1 MNKCRSL
8 AGAKRMRF
16 AKHSL
21 IYATVLIT
29 GSVNAATFIVST
41 TADSGAGSLREAITN
56 AAPGDRIEFNISGI
70 AAGSSAEI
78 VLSSPLPAITQSGLI
93 IDGTTQPDTNTAVF
107 GYQGTVGVGADGIE
121 ASGDEPSMTGTPA
134 PDVFITSATSA
145 GAVFVIDAN
154 DVTIKGLGL
163 RKANTAASVYGIDI
177 LATVT
182 GTTLERLVIGSAS
195 SSSMTDP
202 GSSST
207 RLTQG
212 IYDRGNGQLTLRES
226 TIGFTHR
233 FGFVS
238 TTNSF
243 DNGTFV
249 GNTFLSSNHLGGS
262 NEEPLN
268 VKGSNIL
275 IERNYFSTPNGSPGL
290 DINIARNV
298 VVQNNSFIDNF
309 GVWRDDDEAGSII
322 VRGTGAGKTSDITIQ
337 YNLITASGNNHGAG
351 IAVQGAGY
359 GQGAEKVTISK
370 NAIYAN
376 GGQSQGLGINLYPG
390 INAGDQ
396 NDRGVTPN
404 TGDWVD
410 TTGNRGMNYPVVT
423 KTEIGGNRLYVE
435 GYVGTAPSSPVF
447 GGSTVELFFAHN
459 NPDDQNGEVEAGDG
473 LNVPHGE
480 GAVYA
485 GTLTAAAD
493 GTFSGTL
500 TLSPAAI
507 QAWTTL
513 AGHAPQLGDAIT
525 GTATLDG
532 NTSEFGPNF
541 EINAVLTTP
550 PATPVPGLGYVGLV
564 LLSMATALA
573 GASRRQNR
581 AEKR

>member
-41 TADSGAGSLREAITN
+41 TADSGPGSLRQAIEDAGPN
-56 AAPGDRIEFNISGI
+56 DRIEFNISGI

-121 ASGDEPSMTGTPA
+121 ASGDEPAMTGTPA

-163 RKANTAASVYGIDI
+163 RKANTAANVFGIDI
-177 LATVT
+177 LGSVT

-226 TIGFTHR
+226 TIGFTHI

-249 GNTFLSSNHLGGS
+249 GNTFLSSNHQGLS
-262 NEEPLN
+262 NQEPLN

-298 VVQNNSFIDNF
+298 AVQNNSFIDNF

-359 GQGAEKVTISK
+359 GQGTEKVTISK

-447 GGSTVELFFAHN
+447 GGSTIELFFAHN
-459 NPDDQNGEVEAGDG
+459 APADQNGEIEAGDG

-507 QAWTTL
+507 QAWTRL
-513 AGHAPQLGDAIT
+513 AGHAPQLGDSVT

>member
-1 MNKCRSL
+1 MLL
-8 AGAKRMRF
+8 AGSAQ
-16 AKHSL
+16 
-21 IYATVLIT
+21 
-29 GSVNAATFIVST
+29 AATLYVTT
-41 TADSGAGSLREAITN
+41 TADAGTGSLREAITN

-78 VLSSPLPAITQSGLI
+78 VLSSPLPTITQSGLI

-134 PDVFITSATSA
+134 PDVFITSSTAT
-145 GAVFVIDAN
+145 GAIFAINAN
-154 DVTIKGLGL
+154 NVTIKGLGL
-163 RKANTAASVYGIDI
+163 RKGSTANDIRGIEI
-177 LATVT
+177 SAGVT

-226 TIGFTHR
+226 TIGFTHLY
-233 FGFVS
+233 GFVS

-249 GNTFLSSNHLGGS
+249 GNTFLSSNHQGGT
-262 NEEPLN
+262 NQEPLN
-268 VKGSNIL
+268 VKGSDIL

-290 DINIARNV
+290 DINAAMNV

-309 GVWRDDDEAGSII
+309 GVWKDDDEAGSII

-337 YNLITASGNNHGAG
+337 YNLITASGNNHAAG
-351 IAVQGAGY
+351 IAVQGTRY
-359 GQGAEKVTISK
+359 GQGTEKVTISK

-376 GGQSQGLGINLYPG
+376 GGVSQGLGINLYPG

-459 NPDDQNGEVEAGDG
+459 NPDDQNGEIEAGDG

-500 TLSPAAI
+500 TLTPAAI

-550 PATPVPGLGYVGLV
+550 VPGLGSVGLV

-573 GASRRQNR
+573 GASRRQKR